1 MLLCLPPPAAAAA
14 RAAARTTARP
24 AAGPRLVLR
33 DSEGAERIVQARDLV
48 FVIFRRTFYQRTTP
62 RSVDASGRRIDV
74 EDRREDCRCV
84 RFGDESRA
92 KFKLLREIEI
102 RYPED
107 GHEAIVRL
115 TWRTGRVREVQ
126 AGALAAGQSPLP
138 PRFAATIDGMLREY
152 PLVRGEGPDGSWQD
166 ERLVRVLFVPE
177 PPPPR
182 TRR

>member
-1 MLLCLPPPAAAAA
+1 LLLCVPPDA
-14 RAAARTTARP
+14 RAAARPTPPPP

-33 DSEGAERIVQARDLV
+33 DAEGAERIVQARDLV
-48 FVIFRRTFYQRTTP
+48 FVIFRRTFYQRNTP

-84 RFGDESRA
+84 RFDDESRA